1 MALGGGCEFLM
12 HAQHRVFALESSVGL
27 VEVGV
32 GVIPAGGG
40 SAYLARRAHELASS
54 TATGLVMPF
63 IEKSFEIVAKGIPS
77 RNAHQAIQM
86 AFGKP
91 TDDVVFNPHE
101 VLYVA
106 IRRGRAMAEA
116 GVRAPLP
123 GHQIQV
129 AGRAGIAHA
138 ESIMLNMREG
148 GQISEHDYKVGRS
161 AAVALCG
168 GEVDAGAKVD
178 DQWLLDVERILFIEL
193 LKDPKTQARI
203 QHMLD
208 TGKALRN

>member
-1 MALGGGCEFLM
+1 
-12 HAQHRVFALESSVGL
+12 
-27 VEVGV
+27 
-32 GVIPAGGG
+32 
-40 SAYLARRAHELASS
+40 
-54 TATGLVMPF
+54 
-63 IEKSFEIVAKGIPS
+63 
-77 RNAHQAIQM
+77 
-86 AFGKP
+86 
-91 TDDVVFNPHE
+91 
-101 VLYVA
+101 
-106 IRRGRAMAEA
+106 
-116 GVRAPLP
+116 
-123 GHQIQV
+123 
-129 AGRAGIAHA
+129 
-138 ESIMLNMREG
+138 MLNMREG